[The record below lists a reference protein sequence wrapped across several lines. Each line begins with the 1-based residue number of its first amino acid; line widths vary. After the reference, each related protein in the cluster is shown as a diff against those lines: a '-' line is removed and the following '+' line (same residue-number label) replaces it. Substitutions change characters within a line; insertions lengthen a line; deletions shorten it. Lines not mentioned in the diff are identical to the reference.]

1 MVAKKGLIMEMGEAG
16 KLLVED
22 ICVVKGVEYIVFYSV
37 TNNMFAI
44 ATEEMV
50 NGEPQ
55 YNFLDQEQAVKV
67 AKEIDKLKG

>member
-1 MVAKKGLIMEMGEAG
+1 VF
-16 KLLVED
+16 LL
-22 ICVVKGVEYIVFYSV
+22 
-37 TNNMFAI
+37 

-50 NGEPQ
+50 NGKPR